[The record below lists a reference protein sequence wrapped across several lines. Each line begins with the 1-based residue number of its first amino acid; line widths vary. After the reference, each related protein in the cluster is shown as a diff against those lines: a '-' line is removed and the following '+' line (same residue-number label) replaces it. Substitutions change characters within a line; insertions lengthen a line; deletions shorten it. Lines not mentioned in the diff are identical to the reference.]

1 LPSGSEKEVSNM
13 LMDKSLSRPNTAGA
27 QRRHSSLRSAFAVP
41 PKREQTMC
49 WNQIFLVE
57 MQKTEAGPG
66 LKSIKKHEVPSASTF
81 DLLLFGPSMAF

>member
-1 LPSGSEKEVSNM
+1 M
-13 LMDKSLSRPNTAGA
+13 KSPCQITPIPAKHCGGTAEA
-27 QRRHSSLRSAFAVP
+27 QWRHSGGILASAVLLLCPQNESKQGAGI
-41 PKREQTMC
+41 RY
-49 WNQIFLVE
+49 FLVE